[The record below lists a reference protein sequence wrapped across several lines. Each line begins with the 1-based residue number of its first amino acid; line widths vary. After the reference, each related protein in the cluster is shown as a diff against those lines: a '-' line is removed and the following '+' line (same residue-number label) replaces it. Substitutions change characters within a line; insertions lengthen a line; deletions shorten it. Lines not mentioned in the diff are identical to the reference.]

1 MRILITV
8 LFLVYFVSVSM
19 AADIVVGGHD
29 AYRLMRLAIVHEF
42 KGIGVSQRGMF
53 ERRFIHLD
61 TMEDG
66 DHHPRPWVWSYK

>member
-1 MRILITV
+1 
-8 LFLVYFVSVSM
+8 
-19 AADIVVGGHD
+19 VGGHD

-42 KGIGVSQRGMF
+42 TGIGVSQRGMF